1 MYADG
6 DPIGDLPL
14 RVRAIGAA
22 VRVLVPSD
30 GSGADAFLAAKAASD
45 AAAAGR

>member
-14 RVRAIGAA
+14 RVRALSGA
-22 VRVLVPSD
+22 VTMLVPVA
-30 GSGADAFLAAKAASD
+30 GGAHRVFGTEVAATGQAS
-45 AAAAGR
+45 